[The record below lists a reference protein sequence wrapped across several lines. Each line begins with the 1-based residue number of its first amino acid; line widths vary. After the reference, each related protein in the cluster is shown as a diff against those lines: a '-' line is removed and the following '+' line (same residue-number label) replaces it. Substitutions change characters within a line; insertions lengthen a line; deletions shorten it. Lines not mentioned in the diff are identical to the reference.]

1 MRTTSFR
8 KRTSLCT
15 NCGLDGHQYRQC
27 TAPITSYGIIAV
39 RNKADVWNPS
49 SLEVLMIQRRD
60 SIGFIE
66 LLRAKYKLTDLEY
79 IQQQLEGTTEDER
92 EKMKTQSFHDLW
104 VGLWGSSPKENKQYK
119 QEFDQAS
126 YKFTQLKTGYTHEGE
141 EISLDSLLEKTPV
154 QWSTPEWGFP
164 KGRRNQF
171 ESDKACACREFQEET
186 GLSEDKFT
194 ILDTIDPIRES
205 FYGNNGIHY
214 CHVYFLAL
222 VNADTVVSYDATN
235 EHMKQEIGGVDW
247 FTVQEAFQKIRTTN
261 PEKRAILTRA
271 DGILKK
277 IIPVCLGDGA
287 VFGWKKKSDEI
298 DRSLDGGQFGRIQ
311 SQSGGSS
318 RRTRKAWKTSI
329 TSTWFDRGTSTS
341 TSTSTSHSN
350 RTSISNINSIIID
363 ERGGESGAGERGGE
377 RGGGE
382 RGGGER
388 GEGERGAGERAG
400 EQTSTSSDG
409 PSSINSANGEQTSAS
424 SSSCERGDDGEDT
437 SNSNPWI
444 TAASR
449 STRKH
454 KHLQRLEQSETCEF
468 LED

>member
-39 RNKADVWNPS
+39 RNNAEVWDPS

-79 IQQQLEGTTEDER
+79 IQQQLEGTTEEER
-92 EKMKTQSFHDLW
+92 EKLRTQNFHDLW

-126 YKFTQLKTGYTHEGE
+126 YKFTQLKTGYIQEDE
-141 EISLDSLLEKTPV
+141 EVSLDSLLAKTPV

-186 GLSEDKFT
+186 GLGDDKFT
-194 ILDTIDPIRES
+194 ILDTIDPIRET

-222 VNADTVVSYDATN
+222 VSADTVVSYDTTN
-235 EHMKQEIGGVDW
+235 EHMKQEIGGLGW
-247 FTVQEAFQKIRTTN
+247 FSVQEAFQKIRTTN

-277 IIPVCLGDGA
+277 IIPVCLGGA
-287 VFGWKKKSDEI
+287 VFGWKKKSDEL
-298 DRSLDGGQFGRIQ
+298 DRSLDGGQCGRIQ
-311 SQSGGSS
+311 SQSSGTS
-318 RRTRKAWKTSI
+318 RRTRKAWKSSI
-329 TSTWFDRGTSTS
+329 ISSWFDRGASTS
-341 TSTSTSHSN
+341 SSTSANTSS
-350 RTSISNINSIIID
+350 SNIRSIIRD
-363 ERGGESGAGERGGE
+363 ESGEGEPE

-382 RGGGER
+382 QRGGEPERGGGEQCISI
-388 GEGERGAGERAG
+388 GSDGSSSINSPIE
-400 EQTSTSSDG
+400 EQTSTSSISDERG
-409 PSSINSANGEQTSAS
+409 GETTS
-424 SSSCERGDDGEDT
+424 SSDP
-437 SNSNPWI
+437 NSNPWI

-454 KHLQRLEQSETCEF
+454 KSLQKHEQSETCEF